1 MIYLLDS
8 NTCIRYMNGRSP
20 KIRAKLLTVKDQ
32 EIALCS
38 IVKAEM
44 LAGAAKSQFP
54 EESRLAQER
63 FFKRF
68 VSIPFDDNAA
78 HVYAD
83 IRSSLEKQGNVIGAN
98 DMLIT
103 AIAVAHQL
111 ILVTHNVNEF
121 SRVSQLRIEDWEL

>member
-1 MIYLLDS
+1 
-8 NTCIRYMNGRSP
+8 
-20 KIRAKLLTVKDQ
+20 
-32 EIALCS
+32 
-38 IVKAEM
+38 M

-63 FFKRF
+63 FFKCF

-83 IRSSLEKQGNVIGAN
+83 VRSSLEKQGNVIGAN
-98 DMLIT
+98 DMLIA

-111 ILVTHNVNEF
+111 ILVTHNVNAF
-121 SRVSQLRIEDWEL
+121 SRVSQLQIEDWKL